1 MSHGN
6 LEAVLRQ
13 YEQFSRDGGI
23 VADIYAPDAEWMAA
37 REDPDA
43 ATHRGVEAIGDYF
56 AQWFGAFEEPK
67 LQVVETIDGDDR
79 VFAWIAFSGRGISSG
94 APVEMQ
100 QAQVFSFRDG
110 KVVRV
115 EEYFDRAEGLRAAG
129 LTD

>member
-1 MSHGN
+1 VSSN
-6 LEAVLRQ
+6 RDLIDRQ
-13 YEQFSRDGGI
+13 YEAFNAGT
-23 VADIYAPDAEWMAA
+23 VLAEGVHPEITWMAA

-115 EEYFDRAEGLRAAG
+115 EEYFDRAEGIEATR
-129 LTD
+129 LTE